1 MMMRKNNKYSRFWHL
16 LLVPCSLLLVTCGIM
31 QDDLSL
37 ARLVSHDDARSNAR
51 FVITNREDGH
61 EVVNI
66 DLCYYLALARTYFEL
81 HNYGIQEYL
90 DREYDYRLDFGFERK
105 GDHDV
110 WKYMTI
116 RIDVLS
122 WVLRIQNE
130 EL

>member
-1 MMMRKNNKYSRFWHL
+1 VDGGQP
-16 LLVPCSLLLVTCGIM
+16 LVYRPFAAWTTETLASDVVAERHAHY
-31 QDDLSL
+31 DLSL

-51 FVITNREDGH
+51 LVITNREDGH

-105 GDHDV
+105 GDHEV

-116 RIDVLS
+116 SINVLS